1 LTHQPWL
8 ANEPTQAFF
17 SALTYFVNGHVPHL
31 IGDSSAQNNLE
42 PALRPGVEPLKSFRR
57 DLDMTRNKLA
67 LLMALILGVGA
78 IAGGIVYAQESAS
91 TAPMALL
98 SDDDQDP
105 ANADRSFS
113 ILLAGGTFLGVG
125 TEDISKENMSRFGM
139 REVRG
144 VGVTQVIKDSPAEKA
159 GLKKDD
165 VILRFEGESVTSAR
179 KLSRLVNESS
189 ADQTVRLTISRG
201 GAEQEVS
208 ATLAKHNMNNL
219 LSAAIRDDILK
230 GVEKDW
236 PQLKAGDGNFVFNF
250 GANRRIGVS
259 TQTLTKQLA
268 DYFGARDGGLLI
280 TSVSEN
286 SPAARAGLK
295 AGDIITAVDGEKVDS
310 SGDIV
315 RAINKK
321 DAGEISLTILR
332 DHSTRTVNLTP
343 EKSKEPTTLSPGT
356 MGTRRIVIPS
366 VQVPA
371 IPEMNIEIPRIVIPA
386 TPKIDVT
393 VPGRA
398 PRTRTGTRVIII

>member
-1 LTHQPWL
+1 
-8 ANEPTQAFF
+8 
-17 SALTYFVNGHVPHL
+17 
-31 IGDSSAQNNLE
+31 
-42 PALRPGVEPLKSFRR
+42 
-57 DLDMTRNKLA
+57 
-67 LLMALILGVGA
+67 
-78 IAGGIVYAQESAS
+78 
-91 TAPMALL
+91 
-98 SDDDQDP
+98 
-105 ANADRSFS
+105 
-113 ILLAGGTFLGVG
+113 VG
-125 TEDISKENMSRFGM
+125 TEDISKENMGRYGM

-144 VGVTQVIKDSPAEKA
+144 VGVTQVMKDSPAEKA

-179 KLSRLVNESS
+179 KLSRLVNES
-189 ADQTVRLTISRG
+189 APDQTVRLTISRG

-208 ATLAKHNMNNL
+208 ATLTKHNLNSTLNSAL
-219 LSAAIRDDILK
+219 GAAIRDDVMK

-236 PQLKAGDGNFVFNF
+236 PQIKTGDGNFVFNF

-259 TQTLTKQLA
+259 TQSLTKQLA

-321 DAGEISLTILR
+321 TAGEISLTILR
-332 DHSTRTVNLTP
+332 DHNTRTVNLTP
-343 EKSKEPTTLSPGT
+343 EKSKEPAILSPGT

-366 VQVPA
+366 VSVPA
-371 IPEMNIEIPRIVIPA
+371 IPEVNIEIPRIVIPA
-386 TPKIDVT
+386 TPRIDVT
-393 VPGRA
+393 VPTT
-398 PRTRTGTRVIII
+398 PRVRTGSRVIII